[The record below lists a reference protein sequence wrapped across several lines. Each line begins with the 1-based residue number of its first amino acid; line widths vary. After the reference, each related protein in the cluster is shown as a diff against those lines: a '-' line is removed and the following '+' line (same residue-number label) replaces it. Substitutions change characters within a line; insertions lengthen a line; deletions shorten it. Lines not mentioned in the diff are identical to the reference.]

1 MQVMYMPIFIASYNV
16 CKILYSFGP
25 PKCRGRPCRSDTH
38 ACIHACV
45 NICILIARTQV
56 RRLALPGQSVNFVW
70 GLHNLQVPR
79 TGVWSC
85 LLSSYQCIC
94 MDSVCG
100 IQPCHM
106 YVHVRHVCHVEH
118 SHIMCKTVCVCVCVC
133 VLYLCNMCICIHTH
147 RYRHIYIY
155 MCVCIYIY
163 ICLYICVCV
172 YIYTYYIYI

>member
-1 MQVMYMPIFIASYNV
+1 MHVCGYRGVLSNYTVIPNMRAYTSVHPVSFAFSIDIERGYSRDFAPAYMHIHTLMTRMCPSPYQKRIDRMQVMYMPIFIASYNV

-100 IQPCHM
+100 IQPCD
-106 YVHVRHVCHVEH
+106 
-118 SHIMCKTVCVCVCVC
+118 T
-133 VLYLCNMCICIHTH
+133 
-147 RYRHIYIY
+147 
-155 MCVCIYIY
+155 
-163 ICLYICVCV
+163 
-172 YIYTYYIYI
+172 